1 MEETLVPRSLPVF
14 TLCLLFLNGHMIA
27 IEFLG
32 TFLFSFLAFSGIQ
45 GVKTKPRDQTSTST
59 STSTGDQ
66 LSLVLR
72 LYSSF
77 VFGVSLTANLWAFYS
92 FTGRQ
97 FNPAVTLGLVVA
109 GTVELLTAVLIMIV
123 QGVGGIVA
131 AALVDFLLPG
141 KLDVGVSKALNIST
155 IQGLLIETILTFIL
169 MTTILMVRDVPVHFH
184 RCTMLTPLPEHCP
197 KGLSPL

>member
-45 GVKTKPRDQTSTST
+45 GVKTKPRDQTSTSI

-66 LSLVLR
+66 LSQGLRLGLR

-92 FTGRQ
+92 FTGPQ

-123 QGVGGIVA
+123 
-131 AALVDFLLPG
+131 
-141 KLDVGVSKALNIST
+141 
-155 IQGLLIETILTFIL
+155 
-169 MTTILMVRDVPVHFH
+169 
-184 RCTMLTPLPEHCP
+184 
-197 KGLSPL
+197 